1 MEWAVVVGVAVQ
13 ADLAMDQFQL
23 ALFRTV
29 VQVDGTGSVE
39 LDAAAVTALPL
50 APFTGGGAG
59 VGQQLW
65 QA

>member
-1 MEWAVVVGVAVQ
+1 
-13 ADLAMDQFQL
+13 MDQFQL

-50 APFTGGGAG
+50 APFTCGGAG